1 LGEKRTFTRTVTRT
15 GPDGKTQTV
24 TETFEDDTVPEDSDF
39 GDFKNRLNL
48 QSDSG
53 FSAKFPTR
61 SKMASGSLLGL
72 NIGPEGNHMGGKL
85 SYGGRR
91 GRAPRNCAQPHE
103 DFDAQCLQ
111 AHNEYRA
118 KHGAEAL
125 EMASDLT
132 AHAQAWADKLARG
145 YRFAHSRCTL
155 KSGERI
161 GENIAMKWIGGST
174 ARYTGQQI
182 VDEWYAEEKYYD
194 YSGTGDVMKAG
205 GRFPVICGCSSSGF
219 RYIIDFIRTGHFTQV
234 VWKGSQELGIGKAL
248 DKKGK
253 MLVVCNYRP
262 AGNMMGRFVDNV
274 ARP

>member
-24 TETFEDDTVPEDSDF
+24 TETFEDDTVPEDSDL

-132 AHAQAWADKLARG
+132 AHAQAWADKLARENI
-145 YRFAHSRCTL
+145 FANSKCTL
-155 KSGERI
+155 EGGERI
-161 GENIAMKWIGGST
+161 GENIGMKWMWGST

-182 VDEWYAEEKYYD
+182 VDEWYAQEKDYD
-194 YSGTGDVMKAG
+194 YSGTVIKA
-205 GRFPVICGCSSSGF
+205 
-219 RYIIDFIRTGHFTQV
+219 GHFTQV
-234 VWKGSQELGIGKAL
+234 VWKGSQELGIGKAI
-248 DKKGK
+248 DKDGK
-253 MLVVCNYRP
+253 ILNVVCNYRP
-262 AGNMMGRFVDNV
+262 AGNMMGAFVDNV
-274 ARP
+274 EPKTEE